1 MRRLLPAIS
10 PFVLSTVAVAA
21 TLAVTPAPAAAQT
34 ITADLAKG
42 DSVEELYP
50 DSAYKFYVAALAIDS
65 NNYHALWRTSKADV
79 DIAKQILQNNDYS
92 NGVRDS
98 VYEVARE
105 YAERAIRAD
114 SMGAEGHYV
123 LALALGRLSRT
134 KGGKDR
140 VRYARIIYDEASRAL
155 QLDSTLDGAE
165 HILGAWHAEI
175 KRLSGIT
182 KFFAK
187 TFLGAGFMDRASWDS
202 AVVHMKRA
210 IALRPGYVY
219 HHLDY
224 AEMLIDL
231 QRYPEAR
238 EQLKEVDS
246 LPVTDVLDPV
256 YKERADS
263 LLAEIKDKQ

>member
-1 MRRLLPAIS
+1 MRRQLPAIS
-10 PFVLSTVAVAA
+10 SLALFLVAVSAA
-21 TLAVTPAPAAAQT
+21 LAATPAPAVGQT
-34 ITADLAKG
+34 ISEDLARG

-65 NNYHALWRTSKADV
+65 NNYHALWRVSKADA
-79 DIAKQILQNNDYS
+79 DIAKQILQDNDYS

-140 VRYARIIYDEASRAL
+140 VRYARIIYDEATRAL
-155 QLDSTLDGAE
+155 QLDSTIDGAE

-175 KRLSGIT
+175 KRLSGIA

-187 TFLGAGFMDRASWDS
+187 TFLGADFMDRASWDS
-202 AVVHMKRA
+202 AVVHLKRS
-210 IALRPGYVY
+210 IALKPGYVF
-219 HHLDY
+219 HHLELAEVYIDTHQY
-224 AEMLIDL
+224 AD
-231 QRYPEAR
+231 AR
-238 EQLKEVDS
+238 TQLRAVDS

>member
-1 MRRLLPAIS
+1 L
-10 PFVLSTVAVAA
+10 
-21 TLAVTPAPAAAQT
+21 
-34 ITADLAKG
+34 
-42 DSVEELYP
+42 
-50 DSAYKFYVAALAIDS
+50 YVAALAIDS
-65 NNYHALWRTSKADV
+65 NNYHALWRASKADV
-79 DIAKQILQNNDYS
+79 DIAKQILQDNSYS

-165 HILGAWHAEI
+165 HILGAWHAEV

-202 AVVHMKRA
+202 AVVHLKRA
-210 IALRPGYVY
+210 IALKPGYVF
-219 HHLDY
+219 HHLELAEVYIDTQQY
-224 AEMLIDL
+224 AD
-231 QRYPEAR
+231 AR
-238 EQLKEVDS
+238 TQLYAVDS